1 MIKKFLYDRS
11 NIGKIMLFIGI
22 LVIFPIIVLPFY
34 QDEARYAYSFLIAGG
49 SSILLGLIFFFFG
62 SKSSDKKSSWRN
74 SIAISNLTVLFAWLW
89 GVLIGA
95 LPFFISGQL
104 TFVQSL
110 FEAVSGWTTTGL
122 SAINVELCP
131 QVFLFHRAF
140 MQYCGGLGFIMMM
153 VMFISNKQSM
163 NLYAAEGHPDKIMPN
178 IKKTAEAILLIYNIC
193 LVIGTIAY
201 VIAGMTLFDAVCHSM
216 CSLSTGGFS
225 NKLNSIGEYDS
236 LPIEIISIVLML
248 IGTTNFAALI
258 LLAKGKL
265 KQFFRVSEVKF
276 MFILLLVF
284 IPMTALSLSS
294 HLNVSFWE
302 GLRKSSFDVVSALST
317 TGYSTMSYQDWP
329 AFGIGIL
336 ILSMLIGGGIGSTAG
351 GLKMSRVYLMLRLL
365 GQNIKSRIT
374 SPNRVEVS
382 YYYKASGKTPIDKDV
397 LDETVGFFLTYIVVF
412 IVGSLSIVAVSG
424 CELWE
429 GMFDFA
435 SSLGTVGLSSGI
447 TGPDTAAPVL
457 IIEMIGMLLGRLEIF
472 IVLMSITFGF
482 SSVKHFFSRKSFER
496 RERQEERR
504 REEIRS
510 RLPLDLSRNVPYV
523 SEGDGLKNAN
533 KPEVLPLLEE
543 EKRAES

>member
-1 MIKKFLYDRS
+1 MMKKYFYERS

-22 LVIFPIIVLPFY
+22 LVILPIIVVPFY
-34 QDEARYAYSFLIAGG
+34 QDEAKYIPGFLISGG
-49 SSILLGLIFFFFG
+49 SSILLGLLFIIFG
-62 SKSSDKKSSWRN
+62 GKATDRKINWRHN
-74 SIAISNLTVLFAWLW
+74 IAVSNLTVLFAWIW

-95 LPFFISGQL
+95 LPFYIMGQL

-122 SAINVELCP
+122 STVDVRLTP

-178 IKKTAEAILLIYNIC
+178 IKKTAMAILLIYNVC
-193 LVIGTIAY
+193 LVIGTTAY
-201 VIAGMTLFDAVCHSM
+201 VIAGMNLFDAVCHSM

-236 LPIEIISIVLML
+236 LPIEIITIALML

-265 KQFFRVSEVKF
+265 KQFFNISEIKF
-276 MFILLLVF
+276 MLCLLLVF
-284 IPMTALSLSS
+284 IPLTALSLSN
-294 HLNVSFWE
+294 HLEVSFWE

-336 ILSMLIGGGIGSTAG
+336 ILCMLIGGGIGSTAG

-382 YYYKASGKTPIDKDV
+382 YYYKASGRTPIDKDV

-412 IVGSLSIVAVSG
+412 LVGSLSIVAISG

-447 TGPDTAAPVL
+447 TGPDTASGVL
-457 IIEMIGMLLGRLEIF
+457 IVEMIGMMLGRLEIF

-482 SSVKHFFSRKSFER
+482 SSVKHFFSKKSFER
-496 RERQEERR
+496 RERLEEKK
-504 REEIRS
+504 REEIRGK
-510 RLPLDLSRNVPYV
+510 LPLDLSRNVPYV
-523 SEGDGLKNAN
+523 SEGTTLENNTSLDNTPPIEKQ
-533 KPEVLPLLEE
+533 EVD
-543 EKRAES
+543 S